1 MEEYIFYVI
10 LIFVPI
16 GGAMAYLLHKDG
28 LQGKYI
34 NIILILSLLIILSF
48 PISMERMGGLASLM
62 IYVLLIAVVSWYI
75 LKCRVGDLA
84 LFTSR
89 TSTGEQYVNN
99 LINDEMS
106 AIPVTSETP
115 ENDESGIIETSEEI
129 SETEEISEEKVSLR
143 TTPEGNK
150 AEELIPEA
158 DIVTDEGFES
168 DSNLVDLLESE
179 GEGNEL
185 EPEQEA
191 DVTPEAIEVEEQM
204 EEVQITT
211 TVEPAPG
218 MELTPEAILE
228 EKREEEYLPEAAAS
242 SKDTELPTD
251 INKQVEP
258 LITETFEPV
267 LIDAGTDE
275 EDEIDEIDKV
285 DEIPE
290 SPMEIQDSVTIL
302 IPDSEEPQMASSST
316 ILELIDNGF
325 ACRDV
330 NKEEA
335 AGYFEEAWHN
345 TSEYELRYM
354 LTMELLQIYKECGCY
369 SRAESILNSFIALP
383 GHKSDIINEINRQ
396 IDYISLLTAELE
408 RLGISDL
415 PISRVPRWVRLK
427 VDGEMNPPG
436 V

>member
-16 GGAMAYLLHKDG
+16 GGAMAFLLHKDG

-48 PISMERMGGLASLM
+48 PISMERVGGLASLM
-62 IYVLLIAVVSWYI
+62 IYVLLITVVSWYI

-89 TSTGEQYVNN
+89 SPTGEQCVNN
-99 LINDEMS
+99 LINGEMS
-106 AIPVTSETP
+106 AISVTGETP
-115 ENDESGIIETSEEI
+115 ENDESCIIETSEEI
-129 SETEEISEEKVSLR
+129 SETEEISEEKVSLG
-143 TTPEGNK
+143 TTPEGKK

-158 DIVTDEGFES
+158 DIVTDEGLES
-168 DSNLVDLLESE
+168 DSNLVDLLESA
-179 GEGNEL
+179 GEGNEIK
-185 EPEQEA
+185 PEQEA
-191 DVTPEAIEVEEQM
+191 DVTPELIEVEEQI

-211 TVEPAPG
+211 TVEPASEV
-218 MELTPEAILE
+218 ELTPEVILE
-228 EKREEEYLPEAAAS
+228 EKQEEEYLPEVAAS
-242 SKDTELPTD
+242 SEDNELPKD

-275 EDEIDEIDKV
+275 EDEIDEID
-285 DEIPE
+285 ETPE
-290 SPMEIQDSVTIL
+290 TPMEIQDLADIS
-302 IPDSEEPQMASSST
+302 IPDSQEPQIASSLT

-330 NKEEA
+330 NKKEA

-354 LTMELLQIYKECGCY
+354 LTVELLEIYKECGCY